1 MRDPAAQFSSDAGP
15 HWLAQLHMPDSSSFD
30 KRRIRRNFGRAAPGY
45 EAAAAV
51 SREICARLLER
62 LDLMRL
68 VPDQILDVGSG
79 TGVAAGMLLRRYP
92 RAHVSAV
99 DLTLPMLRA
108 QPRPG
113 KLSSSVRAA
122 LGRGAVHLIC
132 GDFERLPLRS
142 GAIDLV
148 ASNLALH
155 WSDQPAAAF
164 AEMHRVLRPGGLAAF
179 TAFGPDTLKEL
190 AHASA
195 YAGERSPAHR
205 FVDMHDLGDLLVR
218 SGFVAPVM
226 EMEYL
231 TLTYARLDDL
241 LRDLRA
247 SGALSVRR
255 NRVGLRT
262 PRWRERVAQRYE
274 AMRRDGRLPAT
285 LEVVYGHAWKPEEER
300 PTRAS
305 GLARDGRAIVRF
317 DRPRRTP

>member
-1 MRDPAAQFSSDAGP
+1 
-15 HWLAQLHMPDSSSFD
+15 MPDSSSFH
-30 KRRIRRNFGRAAPGY
+30 KQRIRRNFARAAAAY
-45 EAAAAV
+45 DAAAAV

-68 VPDQILDVGSG
+68 APEQILDAGSG
-79 TGVAAGMLLRRYP
+79 TGVAAGMLIRRYP
-92 RAHVSAV
+92 RARISAV
-99 DLTLPMLRA
+99 DLSLPMLRV
-108 QPRPG
+108 QPRLG
-113 KLSSSVRAA
+113 KWGGAVRTA
-122 LGRGAVHLIC
+122 LGRGAVHLVC

-155 WSDQPAAAF
+155 WSDQPAVAL

-190 AHASA
+190 ALASA
-195 YAGERSPAHR
+195 NAGEPSPMHR
-205 FVDMHDLGDLLVR
+205 FVDMHDLGDLLIR
-218 SGFVAPVM
+218 SGFAAPVM

-231 TLTYARLDDL
+231 TLTYAQLEDL

-247 SGALSVRR
+247 SGALSIRR
-255 NRVGLRT
+255 NSIGLRT

-285 LEVVYGHAWKPEEER
+285 LEIVYGHAWKPEEER
-300 PTRAS
+300 STRAS
-305 GLARDGRAIVRF
+305 GVTHDGRAIVRF
-317 DRPRRTP
+317 DRPRRGP